1 MYRYTPDI
9 RGMLTLNGKPLSSQ
23 LVVLRVGV
31 RGTIHEFQTLT
42 DASGA
47 FAFPAFEE
55 RNPQG
60 TLSLNQKYVLVFLK
74 THLAN
79 GEEVTIWESSI
90 DGYETYEFARENMG
104 DLNCEVTNEV
114 YYFAFSYSG
123 NGEDDTY
130 VYSQC
135 KLTGYVDSG
144 IYEE

>member
-9 RGMLTLNGKPLSSQ
+9 IGMLTLNVKPLSSQ

-31 RGTIHEFQTLT
+31 RGTIHEFQTIT
-42 DASGA
+42 DANGS

-55 RNPQG
+55 HESQD
-60 TLSLNQKYVLVFLK
+60 LLNLDQKYVLVFLK

-104 DLNCEVTNEV
+104 NLNC
-114 YYFAFSYSG
+114 
-123 NGEDDTY
+123 
-130 VYSQC
+130 
-135 KLTGYVDSG
+135 
-144 IYEE
+144 

>member
-9 RGMLTLNGKPLSSQ
+9 IGMLTLNVKPLSSQ

-31 RGTIHEFQTLT
+31 RGTIHEFQTIT
-42 DASGA
+42 DANGS
-47 FAFPAFEE
+47 FAFPALEE
-55 RNPQG
+55 HESQD
-60 TLSLNQKYVLVFLK
+60 LLNLDQKYVLVFLK

-104 DLNCEVTNEV
+104 NLNCEVTNEV
-114 YYFAFSYSG
+114 YYFAFSYFG

-135 KLTGYVDSG
+135 KLTGYVESG
-144 IYEE
+144 VYES

>member
-9 RGMLTLNGKPLSSQ
+9 RGMLTLKGKPLSSQ

-31 RGTIHEFQTLT
+31 RGTIHEFQILT

-55 RNPQG
+55 HKSQG
-60 TLSLNQKYVLVFLK
+60 VLNLDQKFVLVFLK
-74 THLAN
+74 TLLAN

-90 DGYETYEFARENMG
+90 DGYETCEFASENMG
-104 DLNCEVTNEV
+104 NLNCEVTNEV

-123 NGEDDTY
+123 TGEDDTY